1 MMTEAAID
9 SGFTR
14 DLYVA
19 LGEPV
24 EDSKNG
30 AWSVRIYVKPFIDWI
45 WFGCLIMAFGGILA
59 LADKR
64 YRLKIK
70 AKQGA
75 EIEAKTAGKPHPE
88 PDLATASTKNI
99 AKPLGGD

>member
-9 SGFTR
+9 SGITR

-45 WFGCLIMAFGGILA
+45 WFGCLIMAFGGMLA

-64 YRLKIK
+64 YRLKLRV
-70 AKQGA
+70 KQGA
-75 EIEAKTAGKPHPE
+75 EIEPKMAGKPLAE
-88 PDLATASTKNI
+88 PGLATAATKNI

>member
-1 MMTEAAID
+1 MTEAAID

-45 WFGCLIMAFGGILA
+45 WFGCLIMSFGGLLA
-59 LADKR
+59 MVDKR
-64 YRLKIK
+64 YRLKVK
-70 AKQGA
+70 AKIGE
-75 EIEAKTAGKPHPE
+75 EIEPKMAGKPHPE
-88 PDLATASTKNI
+88 PSLNPVAAKNV

>member
-24 EDSKNG
+24 EDSKTG

-45 WFGCLIMAFGGILA
+45 WFGCLFMAFGGVLA
-59 LADKR
+59 MADKR
-64 YRLKIK
+64 YRLKVK
-70 AKQGA
+70 VKQGA
-75 EIEAKTAGKPHPE
+75 EIEPQMPGKARPE
-88 PDLATASTKNI
+88 LGLPVAAAKNI
-99 AKPLGGD
+99 SKPLGGD